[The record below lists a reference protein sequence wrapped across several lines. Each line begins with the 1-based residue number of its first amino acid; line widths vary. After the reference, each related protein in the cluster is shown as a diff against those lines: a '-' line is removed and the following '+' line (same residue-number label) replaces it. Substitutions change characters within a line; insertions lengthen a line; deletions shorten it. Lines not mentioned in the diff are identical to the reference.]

1 MSVPLRTV
9 IAWSRTRRSSA
20 SAEEQS
26 WIRRRLRSA
35 FPAPSIPTSAPRLH
49 PPLSPKVPRTAA
61 RRPPQGWPRT
71 GPRPPARF
79 KVYSPEATDWTVGI
93 DLRVTP
99 DGLALTTPSGHH
111 DFAADRFTVEMS
123 PDGMFVWILGDRLDR
138 PAVTV
143 LMPASLEDLQSRVPG
158 VEFTDLDEAAHVI
171 RRLTAAGAAG
181 RHTKHRFGLDR
192 SGDMGL
198 VINPLEG
205 EPVLAL
211 LRIVDRGM
219 EFRTDGVWEAD
230 SPAKRI
236 PPFTSLIPVTR
247 GVVARFDHLERS
259 PSMSLSLFRRFVI
272 PAELPSS
279 PASARSGA
287 ASDAPRA
294 CTAPGPAPAS
304 AGSTTS
310 GRR

>member
-1 MSVPLRTV
+1 MDSPQTPFGLPRAVHPDL
-9 IAWSRTRRSSA
+9 SPA
-20 SAEEQS
+20 SAPAAVTA
-26 WIRRRLRSA
+26 RSA
-35 FPAPSIPTSAPRLH
+35 DGGPPPAPVAPAQ
-49 PPLSPKVPRTAA
+49 TGA
-61 RRPPQGWPRT
+61 T
-71 GPRPPARF
+71 GPF
-79 KVYSPEATDWTVGI
+79 KVYSPQATDWTVGI

-111 DFAADRFTVEMS
+111 DFAAERFTVEMS

-143 LMPASLEDLQSRVPG
+143 VMPASLEDLQSRVPG

-219 EFRTDGVWEAD
+219 EFRADGVWEAD

-272 PAELPSS
+272 PAELEGKNQKLCEV
-279 PASARSGA
+279 RG
-287 ASDAPRA
+287 DTVRRR
-294 CTAPGPAPAS
+294 APGANLS
-304 AGSTTS
+304 N
-310 GRR
+310 

>member
-1 MSVPLRTV
+1 MDTPQTPFGLPRAVHPDLSP
-9 IAWSRTRRSSA
+9 A
-20 SAEEQS
+20 SAPT
-26 WIRRRLRSA
+26 
-35 FPAPSIPTSAPRLH
+35 PAPTSASTSAPVAGSVVDR
-49 PPLSPKVPRTAA
+49 VVA
-61 RRPPQGWPRT
+61 T
-71 GPRPPARF
+71 GPF
-79 KVYSPEATDWTVGI
+79 KTYSPDATDWTVGI

-111 DFAADRFTVEMS
+111 DFAAERFSVEMS
-123 PDGMFVWILGDRLDR
+123 PDGMFVWILGDRVDR

-158 VEFTDLDEAAHVI
+158 VEFTDLTEAAHVI

-211 LRIVDRGM
+211 LRIVGTGM
-219 EFRTDGVWEAD
+219 EFRADGVWEAD

-247 GVVARFDHLERS
+247 GAVARFDHLERS

-272 PAELPSS
+272 PAELP
-279 PASARSGA
+279 A
-287 ASDAPRA
+287 AAPSA
-294 CTAPGPAPAS
+294 CTGPGRAPAS

-310 GRR
+310 VRR

>member
-1 MSVPLRTV
+1 MDSPQTPFGLPRAVHPDL
-9 IAWSRTRRSSA
+9 SPA
-20 SAEEQS
+20 SAP
-26 WIRRRLRSA
+26 SA
-35 FPAPSIPTSAPRLH
+35 VTEGPEDGG
-49 PPLSPKVPRTAA
+49 PP
-61 RRPPQGWPRT
+61 
-71 GPRPPARF
+71 PPARVAPVRASATGPF
-79 KVYSPEATDWTVGI
+79 KVYSPDATDWSVGI

-99 DGLALTTPSGHH
+99 DGLAFTTPSGHH
-111 DFAADRFTVEMS
+111 DFAAERFTVEMS
-123 PDGMFVWILGDRLDR
+123 PDGMFVWILGDRLDH
-138 PAVTV
+138 PAGTV

-158 VEFTDLDEAAHVI
+158 VEFTDLPEAAHVI

-219 EFRTDGVWEAD
+219 EFRADGVWEAD

-272 PAELPSS
+272 PAELEGKNQKLCEV
-279 PASARSGA
+279 RG
-287 ASDAPRA
+287 DTVRRR
-294 CTAPGPAPAS
+294 APGANLS
-304 AGSTTS
+304 N
-310 GRR
+310 